1 MEYKYIV
8 YITINLCNGKFY
20 IGVHKT
26 IDPNIF
32 DNYIGNG
39 IYSDSD
45 ARYLQKKLSTK
56 GKKVPFVTAVVK
68 YGYKNFKRTVIKV
81 FNTEQEAYNFEKE
94 LVNETLLKSKQCYN
108 VAIGGKI
115 AHNIIE
121 TKVYKF
127 ALNGNYLRSYKSVQ
141 EAADDVHV
149 DQANIFA
156 VLRGDQ
162 LQSGGF
168 YWNTEKKFNMRNQRV
183 KKPVAQYTLNNTL
196 LNVFDSITEAANT
209 FHTTTSAI
217 CRAIKTNGTASKY
230 KWAYF
235 KEKDDDIV

>member
-1 MEYKYIV
+1 MKYKYIV

-26 IDPNIF
+26 IDPNVF

-45 ARYLQKKLSTK
+45 AKYLQKKISTK
-56 GKKVPFVTAVVK
+56 RKKIPFVTAVVK
-68 YGYKNFKRTVIKV
+68 YGYKNFKRTTIKV

-115 AHNIIE
+115 AHNVME

-141 EAADDVHV
+141 EAADDVNV

-162 LQSGGF
+162 IKSGGF
-168 YWNTEKKFNMRNQRV
+168 Y
-183 KKPVAQYTLNNTL
+183 
-196 LNVFDSITEAANT
+196 
-209 FHTTTSAI
+209 
-217 CRAIKTNGTASKY
+217 
-230 KWAYF
+230 
-235 KEKDDDIV
+235 